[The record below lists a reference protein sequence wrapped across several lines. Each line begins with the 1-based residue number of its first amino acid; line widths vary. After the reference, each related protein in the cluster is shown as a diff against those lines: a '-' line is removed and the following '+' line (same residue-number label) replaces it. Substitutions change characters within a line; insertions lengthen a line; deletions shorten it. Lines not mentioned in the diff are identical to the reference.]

1 MEKID
6 LTKLTERELQVL
18 SEAISKEIFARKDTK
33 KNELAKAIT
42 QSIRAYT
49 EEFGHLRIDTEDYD
63 FLFTDESKYEFYPE
77 DNMIIVN

>member
-6 LTKLTERELQVL
+6 LTKLTESELQEL
-18 SEAISKEIFARKDTK
+18 STGINKELFARKETK
-33 KNELAKAIT
+33 KYELAKAII
-42 QSIRAYT
+42 QSINAYT

-63 FLFTDESKYEFYPE
+63 LLFSDEDKYKFYPE